1 MTRPGATPPSDPY
14 VRAARF
20 VGEQPAGRAYRAL
33 EQAVY
38 TAEPNDLSVYRFQLD
53 GVYHVAVMGVRPP
66 PALEERLTALL
77 STGTPTELPAAVQQT
92 LLARRAQ
99 VTPHG
104 PWWEAHY
111 RPGRRL

>member
-1 MTRPGATPPSDPY
+1 MTRPEATPPSDPY
-14 VRAARF
+14 LRAARF
-20 VGEQPAGRAYRAL
+20 VGEQAAGRAYRAL
-33 EQAVY
+33 EQTIY
-38 TAEPNDLSVYRFQLD
+38 TAEPNDLSVYRLKLA
-53 GVYHVAVMGVRPP
+53 GVYHVAVVGMRPP

-77 STGTPTELPAAVQQT
+77 RTGTPTELPAAVQQA

-104 PWWEAHY
+104 EWWEGHY

>member
-1 MTRPGATPPSDPY
+1 MSRPGTTPPADPY
-14 VRAARF
+14 LRAARF

-33 EQAVY
+33 EHAVF
-38 TAEPNDLSVYRFQLD
+38 TALPNDVPVYRFRLN
-53 GVYHVAVMGVRPP
+53 GVYHVAIVGVRPP

-77 STGTPTELPAAVQQT
+77 SAGTPTELPATVQQA

-99 VTPHG
+99 VTPYG
-104 PWWEAHY
+104 PWWEGHY